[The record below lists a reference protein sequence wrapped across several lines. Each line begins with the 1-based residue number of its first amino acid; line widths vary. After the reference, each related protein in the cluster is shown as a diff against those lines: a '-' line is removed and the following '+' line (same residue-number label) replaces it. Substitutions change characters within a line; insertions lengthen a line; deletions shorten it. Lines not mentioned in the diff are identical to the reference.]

1 MLSLNLKQI
10 KSLMYVAVFL
20 GSFSLADTALGN
32 AELSAHF
39 GMNFGQELKLREITK
54 GEDILP
60 NQKNRPFHLGADVLY
75 RQMMDA
81 ASLGLGVRYR
91 LAFTGAKDPLDA
103 NGNDTP
109 TADDKYK
116 ITHHR
121 VALLLN
127 YRFHLDQFFVGAVVG
142 LDIWKSL
149 NVSWEGGA
157 SSNNNT
163 TTFKSRHFLWQSIG
177 GQAGL
182 ELGYKINQNLLAKVE
197 AGYDLLSFGDLKCQR
212 SIQNNE
218 TEEQCVDRVIE
229 KESADADAKT
239 KKFKLNGL
247 YVTLGVGWF
256 FG

>member
-32 AELSAHF
+32 AEISVHG
-39 GMNFGQELKLREITK
+39 GMNFGELNLDEVR
-54 GEDILP
+54 GEGSGIP
-60 NQKNRPFHLGADVLY
+60 NAKQKNRPFHLGADVLY

-91 LAFTGAKDPLDA
+91 LAFTGEKDPVDA
-103 NGNDTP
+103 GGNDTP
-109 TADDKYK
+109 SADDKYK
-116 ITHHR
+116 FTHHR

-149 NVSWEGGA
+149 VYSHSGIAPTNVNYEI
-157 SSNNNT
+157 
-163 TTFKSRHFLWQSIG
+163 KSRQFLWQSIG

-197 AGYDLLSFGDLKCQR
+197 AGYDLLSFGDLKCQ
-212 SIQNNE
+212 
-218 TEEQCVDRVIE
+218 TATGDVALADC
-229 KESADADAKT
+229 SATSLAREGTGEDAKT
-239 KKFKLNGL
+239 KKLKFNGL

>member
-32 AELSAHF
+32 AEISVHG
-39 GMNFGQELKLREITK
+39 GMNFGQKVNLREVIQGDAHNYFDT
-54 GEDILP
+54 
-60 NQKNRPFHLGADVLY
+60 KNRPFHFGADILY

-91 LAFTGAKDPLDA
+91 LALTGQKDVE
-103 NGNDTP
+103 DT
-109 TADDKYK
+109 TRADDKFK
-116 ITHHR
+116 FTHHR

-149 NVSWEGGA
+149 NFSWDD
-157 SSNNNT
+157 NNNNN
-163 TTFKSRHFLWQSIG
+163 TFKSRQFLWQSIG

-197 AGYDLLSFGDLKCQR
+197 AGYDLLSFGDLKCQT
-212 SIQNNE
+212 SAQAEE
-218 TEEQCVDRVIE
+218 TEEQCANRLFE
-229 KESADADAKT
+229 KEGTGEDAKT
-239 KKFKLNGL
+239 KKLKFNGL